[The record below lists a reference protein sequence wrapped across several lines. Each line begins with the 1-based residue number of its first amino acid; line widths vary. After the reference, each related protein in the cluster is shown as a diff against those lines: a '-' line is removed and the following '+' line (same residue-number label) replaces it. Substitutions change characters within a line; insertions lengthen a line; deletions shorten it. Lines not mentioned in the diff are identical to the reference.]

1 MANVTAQQRESADP
15 DRGHE
20 AIRVPRLVQGAN
32 PDAPARIRRL
42 DGQAVARVHRDVTA
56 ARGRALLVVEQVARQ
71 ELVDGDLDARELF
84 GIEGGA
90 RAGFTHVRLAITITG
105 PETQERN
112 TELRDVVD
120 QHCPVLDLFVNATP
134 VSATVTK
141 G

>member
-1 MANVTAQQRESADP
+1 MRTPAFRLCETREAVT
-15 DRGHE
+15 
-20 AIRVPRLVQGAN
+20 RLG
-32 PDAPARIRRL
+32 
-42 DGQAVARVHRDVTA
+42 GQVT
-56 ARGRALLVVEQVARQ
+56 RPLKALTN
-71 ELVDGDLDARELF
+71 
-84 GIEGGA
+84 GGA

-105 PETQERN
+105 PETQERY